1 MLRLLRILRLVVLLR
16 KGQSTDRRKKQNRG
30 VLNFSSPVR
39 QAGLAGSVSR
49 EGAFGRNA
57 REDLEPLPLSA
68 ENRAFKAANGASG
81 GLRAEAAG

>member
-49 EGAFGRNA
+49 GRVSCRLS
-57 REDLEPLPLSA
+57 REDLRPFPYQPRIEPSKLLRRTLLRSHVK
-68 ENRAFKAANGASG
+68 NR
-81 GLRAEAAG
+81 